1 MIREMNEIENT
12 KQLTELLTEYDRT
25 IFNSIDYKET
35 IFSLGL
41 FEEDHYSGGILG
53 KMRGNT
59 LHISLL
65 AVRESCRKKGYGK
78 QLVTE
83 MEKIAKQHYCGY
95 LTVNTQDYQGLTFY
109 KQLGFTI
116 FGELEDCP
124 FEGTTK
130 YYLKKSII

>member
-1 MIREMNEIENT
+1 MIRQLNKTENT
-12 KQLTELLTEYDRT
+12 KQLTELLTEYDQT
-25 IFNSIDYKET
+25 IFDSINYKET

-41 FEEDHYSGGILG
+41 FEENRYSGGILG

-65 AVRESCRKKGYGK
+65 AVKEGCRKKGYGK

-83 MEKIAKQHYCGY
+83 MEKIAKQHRCRY
-95 LTVNTQDYQGLTFY
+95 LTVNTQDYQGLTYY
-109 KQLGFTI
+109 KQLDFAV

-130 YYLKKSII
+130 YYLKKKIT